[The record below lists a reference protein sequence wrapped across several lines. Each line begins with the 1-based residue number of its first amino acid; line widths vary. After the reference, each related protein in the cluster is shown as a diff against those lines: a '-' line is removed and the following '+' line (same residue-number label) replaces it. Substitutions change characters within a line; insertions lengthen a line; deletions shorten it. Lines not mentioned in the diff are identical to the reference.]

1 MIIGYARVSSID
13 QNLER
18 QLDNLKTFGVEKIFT
33 EKQSGKSVENRP
45 VFQEALNFVRMGDR
59 FVVESIDRLGRNYDE
74 IIETVS
80 YLKEKDV
87 QLMITSLPMM
97 NEVIGNPL
105 LDKFMKD
112 LIVQILAMVSEQE
125 RNESKRRQAQ
135 GIQVA
140 KEKGVYKGRPL
151 LYSPNA
157 KDPQKRVIYHRVV
170 EMLEEGQAIS
180 KIAKEVNITRQTVYR
195 IKHDKG
201 FRLSMQMSVS
211 HSVLKRILII
221 YYEILIIKQEK
232 RG

>member
-33 EKQSGKSVENRP
+33 EKRSGKSVENRP

-74 IIETVS
+74 VINTVN
-80 YLKEKDV
+80 YLKDKEV

-105 LDKFMKD
+105 LRDKFMKD
-112 LIVQILAMVSEQE
+112 LIIQILAMVSEQE

-135 GIQVA
+135 GIKVA
-140 KEKGVYKGRPL
+140 KENGVYKGRPL

-157 KDPQKRVIYHRVV
+157 KDPQKRIIYHRVV

-195 IKHDKG
+195 IKHDNN
-201 FRLSMQMSVS
+201 LV
-211 HSVLKRILII
+211 
-221 YYEILIIKQEK
+221 
-232 RG
+232 

>member
-1 MIIGYARVSSID
+1 MIVGYARVSSLD

-18 QLDNLKTFGVEKIFT
+18 QLENLKTFGVEKIFT

-45 VFQEALNFVRMGDR
+45 ILQEALNFVRMGDR

-74 IIETVS
+74 VINTVN
-80 YLKEKDV
+80 YLKDKEI

-105 LDKFMKD
+105 LDKFMKG
-112 LIVQILAMVSEQE
+112 LIIQILAMVSEQE
-125 RNESKRRQAQ
+125 RNESKRRQEQ
-135 GIQVA
+135 GIKIA

-157 KDPQKRVIYHRVV
+157 KNPQKRIIYHRVV

-195 IKHDKG
+195 IKHDND
-201 FRLSMQMSVS
+201 
-211 HSVLKRILII
+211 LI
-221 YYEILIIKQEK
+221 
-232 RG
+232 

>member
-1 MIIGYARVSSID
+1 MIVGYARVSSID

-18 QLDNLKTFGVEKIFT
+18 QLENLKTFGAEKIFT
-33 EKQSGKSVENRP
+33 EKQSGKSIENRP
-45 VFQEALNFVRMGDR
+45 IFQEALNFVRMGDR
-59 FVVESIDRLGRNYDE
+59 LVVESIDRLGRNYDE
-74 IIETVS
+74 VINTVN
-80 YLKEKDV
+80 YLKDKEV

-112 LIVQILAMVSEQE
+112 LIIQILAMVSEQE

-140 KEKGVYKGRPL
+140 KAKGVYKGRPL

-157 KDPQKRVIYHRVV
+157 KDLQKRIIYQRVV
-170 EMLEEGQAIS
+170 EMLKEGQAIS

-195 IKHDKG
+195 IKHDNN
-201 FRLSMQMSVS
+201 LD
-211 HSVLKRILII
+211 
-221 YYEILIIKQEK
+221 
-232 RG
+232 

>member
-45 VFQEALNFVRMGDR
+45 VFQETLNFVRMGDR

-74 IIETVS
+74 IIETVN

-112 LIVQILAMVSEQE
+112 LIIQILAMVSEQE
-125 RNESKRRQAQ
+125 RNESKRRQTQ

-140 KEKGVYKGRPL
+140 KDKGIYKGRPL

-180 KIAKEVNITRQTVYR
+180 KIAKEVNITRQTIYR
-195 IKHDKG
+195 IKYDNG
-201 FRLSMQMSVS
+201 LS
-211 HSVLKRILII
+211 
-221 YYEILIIKQEK
+221 
-232 RG
+232 

>member
-1 MIIGYARVSSID
+1 MIRVYINCEVKSMIVGYARVSSID

-18 QLDNLKTFGVEKIFT
+18 QLENLKTFGVEKIFT
-33 EKQSGKSVENRP
+33 EKQSGKSVGNRP

-59 FVVESIDRLGRNYDE
+59 FLVESIDRLGRNYDE

-135 GIQVA
+135 GIQIA

-170 EMLEEGQAIS
+170 EMLERGQAIS
-180 KIAKEVNITRQTVYR
+180 RIAKEVNITRQTVYR
-195 IKHDKG
+195 IKHDNL
-201 FRLSMQMSVS
+201 F
-211 HSVLKRILII
+211 
-221 YYEILIIKQEK
+221 
-232 RG
+232 

>member
-1 MIIGYARVSSID
+1 MIIGYARVSSTD

-18 QLDNLKTFGVEKIFT
+18 QLDNLKTFGVKKIFT

-45 VFQEALNFVRMGDR
+45 VLQEALNFVRMGDR

-74 IIETVS
+74 VINTVN
-80 YLKEKDV
+80 YLKDKKV

-97 NEVIGNPL
+97 NEIIGNPL

-112 LIVQILAMVSEQE
+112 LIIQILAMVSEQE

-157 KDPQKRVIYHRVV
+157 KDPQKRIIYHRVI
-170 EMLEEGQAIS
+170 EMLKEGQAIS
-180 KIAKEVNITRQTVYR
+180 KIAREVNITRQTVYR
-195 IKHDKG
+195 IKNDIFLLNK
-201 FRLSMQMSVS
+201 VS
-211 HSVLKRILII
+211 NVSLR
-221 YYEILIIKQEK
+221 E
-232 RG
+232 

>member
-1 MIIGYARVSSID
+1 MIVGYARVSSID

-33 EKQSGKSVENRP
+33 EKQSGKSITNRP
-45 VFQEALNFVRMGDR
+45 VFQESLNFVRMGDR

-74 IIETVS
+74 VINTVN
-80 YLKEKDV
+80 YLKDKEV

-112 LIVQILAMVSEQE
+112 LIIQILAMVSEQE
-125 RNESKRRQAQ
+125 RNESKRRQEQ
-135 GIQVA
+135 GIKVA
-140 KEKGVYKGRPL
+140 KEQGVYKGRPL

-157 KDPQKRVIYHRVV
+157 KDPQKRIIYHRVV

-180 KIAKEVNITRQTVYR
+180 KIAKEVNITRQTIYR
-195 IKHDKG
+195 IKTDKV
-201 FRLSMQMSVS
+201 LS
-211 HSVLKRILII
+211 
-221 YYEILIIKQEK
+221 
-232 RG
+232 

>member
-18 QLDNLKTFGVEKIFT
+18 QLDNLKTFGVGKIFT
-33 EKQSGKSVENRP
+33 EKRSGKSVENRP

-74 IIETVS
+74 VINTVN
-80 YLKEKDV
+80 YLKDKEV

-112 LIVQILAMVSEQE
+112 LIIQILAMVSEQE

-135 GIQVA
+135 GIKVA
-140 KEKGVYKGRPL
+140 KENGVYKGRPL

-157 KDPQKRVIYHRVV
+157 KDPQKRIIYHRVV

-195 IKHDKG
+195 IKNTIIIWFNKLYFDTNES
-201 FRLSMQMSVS
+201 FSQRLKTDD
-211 HSVLKRILII
+211 HNLL
-221 YYEILIIKQEK
+221 
-232 RG
+232 

>member
-74 IIETVS
+74 VINTVN
-80 YLKEKDV
+80 YLKDKEV

-112 LIVQILAMVSEQE
+112 LIIQILAMVSEQE
-125 RNESKRRQAQ
+125 RNESKRRQTQ
-135 GIQVA
+135 GIKVA
-140 KEKGVYKGRPL
+140 KAKGVYKGRPL

-157 KDPQKRVIYHRVV
+157 KDPQKRIIYHRVV

-180 KIAKEVNITRQTVYR
+180 KIAKEVNITRQTIYR
-195 IKHDKG
+195 IKRDKE
-201 FRLSMQMSVS
+201 LS
-211 HSVLKRILII
+211 
-221 YYEILIIKQEK
+221 
-232 RG
+232 

>member
-1 MIIGYARVSSID
+1 MIVGYARVSSVD

-18 QLDNLKTFGVEKIFT
+18 QLENLKTFGAEKIFT
-33 EKQSGKSVENRP
+33 EKQSGQSIENRP

-74 IIETVS
+74 VINTVN
-80 YLKEKDV
+80 YLKEKEV

-135 GIQVA
+135 GIKIA
-140 KEKGVYKGRPL
+140 KEQGVYKGRPL

-157 KDPQKRVIYHRVV
+157 KDPQKRIIYHRVV
-170 EMLEEGQAIS
+170 EMLEQGNAIS

-195 IKHDKG
+195 IKRNCK
-201 FRLSMQMSVS
+201 M
-211 HSVLKRILII
+211 
-221 YYEILIIKQEK
+221 
-232 RG
+232 

>member
-1 MIIGYARVSSID
+1 MIIGYARVSSVD

-74 IIETVS
+74 VINTVN
-80 YLKEKDV
+80 YLKDKEV

-112 LIVQILAMVSEQE
+112 LIIQILAMVSEQE
-125 RNESKRRQAQ
+125 RNESKRRQTQ
-135 GIQVA
+135 GIKVA
-140 KEKGVYKGRPL
+140 KAKGVYKGRPL

-157 KDPQKRVIYHRVV
+157 KDPQKRIIYHRVV

-180 KIAKEVNITRQTVYR
+180 KIAKEVNITRQTIYR
-195 IKHDKG
+195 IKRDKE
-201 FRLSMQMSVS
+201 LS
-211 HSVLKRILII
+211 
-221 YYEILIIKQEK
+221 
-232 RG
+232 

>member
-1 MIIGYARVSSID
+1 
-13 QNLER
+13 
-18 QLDNLKTFGVEKIFT
+18 TFGAEKIFT
-33 EKQSGKSVENRP
+33 EKQSGKSIENRP
-45 VFQEALNFVRMGDR
+45 VLQEVLNFVRMGDR

-74 IIETVS
+74 IIETVN

-97 NEVIGNPL
+97 NEVIGNHL

-112 LIVQILAMVSEQE
+112 LIIQILAMVSEQE

-140 KEKGVYKGRPL
+140 KDKGVYKGRPL

-195 IKHDKG
+195 IKNDKG
-201 FRLSMQMSVS
+201 LCW
-211 HSVLKRILII
+211 
-221 YYEILIIKQEK
+221 
-232 RG
+232 

>member
-33 EKQSGKSVENRP
+33 EKRSGKSVENRP

-74 IIETVS
+74 VINTVNY
-80 YLKEKDV
+80 YLKDKEV

-112 LIVQILAMVSEQE
+112 LIIQILAMVSEQE

-135 GIQVA
+135 GIKVA
-140 KEKGVYKGRPL
+140 KENGVYKGRPL

-157 KDPQKRVIYHRVV
+157 KDPQKRIIYHRVV

-195 IKHDKG
+195 IKHDNN
-201 FRLSMQMSVS
+201 LV
-211 HSVLKRILII
+211 
-221 YYEILIIKQEK
+221 
-232 RG
+232 